1 MDVCGDSKALLFQI
15 TAICISRGAGILSVE
30 PVCTVESKC
39 IRARSIQPLVPATRI
54 PTLTG
59 LLVVTLKEQA
69 EARVQHA

>member
-1 MDVCGDSKALLFQI
+1 MGVCVDSKALLFQI

-30 PVCTVESKC
+30 PSKC